1 MGGNAYWFVFPRGY
15 YVRGLSY
22 EAMGKLDKA
31 KENYKSLLDL
41 WKNADATIPE
51 LIDTRKRLSSIF
63 EIIEVTFYPIITKS
77 NWFFKRGENR

>member
-1 MGGNAYWFVFPRGY
+1 
-15 YVRGLSY
+15 LSY

-51 LIDTRKRLSSIF
+51 LIDTRKRLSSF
-63 EIIEVTFYPIITKS
+63 
-77 NWFFKRGENR
+77 